1 VTRTCAYIAILN
13 DRGHPGAD
21 DDSQGRAY
29 GGQHPRSIQSGRL
42 ACTRSGSSEGQAATC
57 SAGRPTMWPVCLVQ
71 PKCRGSYNECVSVAD
86 VEKCRMVFDLC
97 EAGVR
102 LYRQR
107 MRRENPA
114 ASDEEIEA
122 RVQAW
127 LRRPSG
133 EAGERLRF
141 PGRQ

>member
-1 VTRTCAYIAILN
+1 
-13 DRGHPGAD
+13 
-21 DDSQGRAY
+21 
-29 GGQHPRSIQSGRL
+29 
-42 ACTRSGSSEGQAATC
+42 
-57 SAGRPTMWPVCLVQ
+57 
-71 PKCRGSYNECVSVAD
+71 VSVAD
-86 VEKCRMVFDLC
+86 VEKCRAVFDLC

-122 RVQAW
+122 KVQAW
-127 LRRPSG
+127 LRQPSG
-133 EAGERLRF
+133 EVGERLRF